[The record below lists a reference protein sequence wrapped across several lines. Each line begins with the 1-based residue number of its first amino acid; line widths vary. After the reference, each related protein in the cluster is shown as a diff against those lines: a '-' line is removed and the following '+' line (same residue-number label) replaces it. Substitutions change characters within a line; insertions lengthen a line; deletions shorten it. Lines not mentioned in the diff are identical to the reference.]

1 MEMTVRGRSEVRTR
15 LHTGI
20 GTESPT
26 RRGTPKD
33 MFQSFRVSMFE
44 SLKVCCEF
52 DLLRVVV
59 LFYCEVTKWSGEL
72 LVVYAKATRQIV

>member
-1 MEMTVRGRSEVRTR
+1 MTVCGRSEGRTR

-33 MFQSFRVSMFE
+33 WFKGLGVSMFE
-44 SLKVCCEF
+44 SLTVCCEF
-52 DLLRVVV
+52 DLLRAVV

-72 LVVYAKATRQIV
+72 LVVYAKAK